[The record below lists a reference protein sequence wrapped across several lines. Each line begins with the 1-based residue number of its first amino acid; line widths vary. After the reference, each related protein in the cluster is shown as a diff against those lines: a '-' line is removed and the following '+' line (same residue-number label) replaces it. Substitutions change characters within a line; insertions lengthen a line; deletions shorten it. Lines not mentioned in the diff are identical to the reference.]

1 MAVLHEKESTYIV
14 LYDAN
19 GAGLEFID
27 SSNSNIINMNK
38 EHIRNFLVKDISET
52 NLNIMLE
59 KLLNENKISG
69 YTFFEV
75 KCNML

>member
-1 MAVLHEKESTYIV
+1 MAVLHEKQSTYIV

-38 EHIRNFLVKDISET
+38 EHINTFLVKDISET
-52 NLNIMLE
+52 KLNSLLE
-59 KLLNENKISG
+59 KLFDEDRISG

-75 KCNML
+75 KGNML